1 MTRYQELRAKM
12 QAGTA
17 TVSEAKEFW
26 FLATAKHEADM
37 RVCLPV
43 FIRMKNK

>member
-26 FLATAKHEADM
+26 FLATAKHEAHM
-37 RVCLPV
+37 RECLPV
-43 FIRMKNK
+43 FMRMKDK